1 MSYYCDE
8 YYSLY
13 KEKRLKARKEH
24 KCDAC
29 GEVVSVGHY
38 YFRITMIFDGQASA
52 VKRCLRCQALH
63 KHLRKK
69 EPGEMWPDERLSCG
83 MDYKKEW
90 GEDPPLEV
98 EMLAFISQEESQ
110 RMLVEL

>member
-13 KEKRLKARKEH
+13 KEKRVKARIEH

-38 YFRITMIFDGQASA
+38 YFRVTIIFDGQAST

-63 KHLRKK
+63 KHLRNK
-69 EPGEMWPDERLSCG
+69 EAEMWPDEQLACG
-83 MDYKKEW
+83 KDYEVEW
-90 GEDPPLEV
+90 GHAPPPEV